1 MIKLDKLPGPR
12 NRGGYSGHPES
23 PLRSYNW
30 TPAQGPW
37 YRSTSSKDYKLHRS
51 LVVDETHTAPLVAKP
66 IRPPRPTHFFNPR
79 DPHAT
84 PTRPP
89 RDPHAT
95 HATGSSGVSTCCHRA
110 GRRRAGAA
118 LPRSAEVREHLSTTS
133 VLLCLAILLHTLIFE
148 KHTFCNK

>member
-95 HATGSSGVSTCCHRA
+95 PTRPTRQGPPEFQRA
-110 GRRRAGAA
+110 AIE
-118 LPRSAEVREHLSTTS
+118 LDEDEL
-133 VLLCLAILLHTLIFE
+133 VLLCPALLKSVSISARPQFCYVWQFSCIL
-148 KHTFCNK
+148 